1 MHLYNRLS
9 FLLRYGLTRCF
20 STFLIL
26 SSQAFSVVHE
36 ENRLVWHFSGVPW
49 IRGMLIMVLV
59 LKHNFLFLLRG
70 MILEKR
76 TYLCVFSLLT
86 ISV

>member
-26 SSQAFSVVHE
+26 ILSSFLCCPPRKQIDLAFFRRTVDSRDAYYGFWYLTHTS
-36 ENRLVWHFSGVPW
+36 FSCCWG
-49 IRGMLIMVLV
+49 
-59 LKHNFLFLLRG
+59 
-70 MILEKR
+70 
-76 TYLCVFSLLT
+76 
-86 ISV
+86 